1 MRAAQ
6 PSCSTANSVR
16 GHVLHRQQENKR
28 RQTMHS
34 DNAFNVMREAIKL
47 EINGRSFFEHAAEVT
62 HNDLGKKMFEKLARD
77 ETAHLK
83 TFGEIFASLV
93 GVDDWKQAVNEEK
106 YADSDLIDELKA
118 RVAKQE
124 KQERASELEAIRIG
138 MELERKA
145 IDFFTKS
152 AQETEDRKHKDIFNE
167 IADQER
173 LHYDLLQAQYDS
185 VTNSGFWFDVAEFRM
200 DAKY

>member
-1 MRAAQ
+1 M
-6 PSCSTANSVR
+6 TDFNSAR
-16 GHVLHRQQENKR
+16 N
-28 RQTMHS
+28 M
-34 DNAFNVMREAIKL
+34 MREAIKL
-47 EINGRSFFEHAAEVT
+47 EISGRRFFEHAAETT
-62 HNDLGKKMFEKLARD
+62 HNDLGKKMFEKLAHD

-93 GVDDWKQAVNEEK
+93 GKDDWKQSVEEEK
-106 YADSDLIDELKA
+106 YADSGLIEELKT

-152 AQETEDRKHKDIFNE
+152 AQETKDTKHKDIFNK
-167 IADQER
+167 IADEER

>member
-1 MRAAQ
+1 M
-6 PSCSTANSVR
+6 TD
-16 GHVLHRQQENKR
+16 
-28 RQTMHS
+28 S
-34 DNAFNVMREAIKL
+34 DSALTVMREAIKL
-47 EINGRSFFEHAAEVT
+47 EINGRSFFEHAADVT
-62 HNDLGKKMFEKLARD
+62 HNNLGKKMFEKLAHD
-77 ETAHLK
+77 EIAHLK

-93 GVDDWKQAVNEEK
+93 GKDNWKQAVDEEK
-106 YADSDLIDELKA
+106 YVDSNLIDELKT

-145 IDFFTKS
+145 IDFFTKA
-152 AQETEDRKHKDIFNE
+152 AQETQDAKHKEIFNK

-185 VTNSGFWFDVAEFRM
+185 VTNSGFWFDVAEFKM

>member
-1 MRAAQ
+1 MTDID
-6 PSCSTANSVR
+6 ST
-16 GHVLHRQQENKR
+16 L
-28 RQTMHS
+28 
-34 DNAFNVMREAIKL
+34 NVMREAIKL
-47 EINGRSFFEHAAEVT
+47 EINGRRFFEHAAEIT
-62 HNDLGKKMFEKLARD
+62 HNALGKKMFKKLAHD
-77 ETAHLK
+77 EIAHLK
-83 TFGEIFASLV
+83 TFGSIFASLV
-93 GVDDWKQAVNEEK
+93 GKDNWEQSVEEEK
-106 YADSDLIDELKA
+106 HAESGLIEELKT

-152 AQETEDRKHKDIFNE
+152 GQETEDTKHKDIFNK
-167 IADQER
+167 IADEER

>member
-1 MRAAQ
+1 M
-6 PSCSTANSVR
+6 T
-16 GHVLHRQQENKR
+16 GTEN
-28 RQTMHS
+28 TL
-34 DNAFNVMREAIKL
+34 NVMREAIKL
-47 EINGRSFFEHAAEVT
+47 EVNGRRFFEHAAKTT
-62 HNDLGKKMFEKLARD
+62 HNDLGKKMFEKLAHD
-77 ETAHLK
+77 EIAHLK
-83 TFGEIFASLV
+83 TFSEIFASLV
-93 GVDDWKQAVNEEK
+93 GKDDWRQSVEEEK
-106 YADSDLIDELKA
+106 YADSGLINELKT
-118 RVAKQE
+118 RIAKQE

-152 AQETEDRKHKDIFNE
+152 AQETEDMKHKDIFNK

-200 DAKY
+200 DGKY

>member
-1 MRAAQ
+1 M
-6 PSCSTANSVR
+6 T
-16 GHVLHRQQENKR
+16 E
-28 RQTMHS
+28 S
-34 DNAFNVMREAIKL
+34 DSNVDVMREAIKL
-47 EINGRSFFEHAAEVT
+47 EINGRSFFEHAAEIT
-62 HNDLGKKMFEKLARD
+62 HNDLGKKMFKKLAHD

-83 TFGEIFASLV
+83 TFGEIFAALV
-93 GVDDWKQAVNEEK
+93 GKDSWQQAIDEEK
-106 YADSDLIDELKA
+106 NADSSLIDELKA

-124 KQERASELEAIRIG
+124 KKERASELEAIRIG

-152 AQETEDRKHKDIFNE
+152 AQATDDVKHKDVFNQ

-185 VTNSGFWFDVAEFRM
+185 VTKSGFWFDVAEFRM

>member
-1 MRAAQ
+1 MADID
-6 PSCSTANSVR
+6 S
-16 GHVLHRQQENKR
+16 
-28 RQTMHS
+28 
-34 DNAFNVMREAIKL
+34 NAINVMREAIKL
-47 EINGRSFFEHAAEVT
+47 EINGRSFFEHAAEIT
-62 HNDLGKKMFEKLARD
+62 HNNLGKKMFEKLASD
-77 ETAHLK
+77 EIAHLK
-83 TFGEIFASLV
+83 TFGEIFATLV
-93 GVDDWKQAVNEEK
+93 GKDDWKQCVEEEK
-106 YADSDLIDELKA
+106 RADSGLIEELQA
-118 RVAKQE
+118 RVAKQT

-145 IDFFTKS
+145 IDFFDKS
-152 AQETEDRKHKDIFNE
+152 AQETDDPKHKDIFNK